1 MVSRFAAVVSAACA
15 LSACSGHSWAP
26 SGPPV
31 EHFIGHMSATET
43 GNWFVACGAAN
54 SQTPIRVTVADDAV
68 VQFTT
73 AKRAGQFAAG
83 HKSFVRM
90 RGTVTEASQTDGGG
104 PEIVVRRFD
113 QVRPEAP
120 KDCTDTPETLR

>member
-1 MVSRFAAVVSAACA
+1 MVSRFVGVVFAACA
-15 LSACSGHSWAP
+15 LSACSGHSWGP
-26 SGPPV
+26 SGQPT
-31 EHFIGHMSATET
+31 EHFVGHMSATET

-54 SQTPIRVTVADDAV
+54 SQTPIRVSVTEDAV

-90 RGTVTEASQTDGGG
+90 RGTVTEASQTGAGG
-104 PEIVVRRFD
+104 PEIVVRLFD
-113 QVRPEAP
+113 QVRPEAA
-120 KDCTDTPETLR
+120 KDCTNISETLR

>member
-1 MVSRFAAVVSAACA
+1 
-15 LSACSGHSWAP
+15 
-26 SGPPV
+26 
-31 EHFIGHMSATET
+31 MSATET

-54 SQTPIRVTVADDAV
+54 SQTPIRVTVAEDAV

-90 RGTVTEASQTDGGG
+90 RGTVTEASQTGG
-104 PEIVVRRFD
+104 PEIVVRLFD

-120 KDCTDTPETLR
+120 KDCTDISETLR